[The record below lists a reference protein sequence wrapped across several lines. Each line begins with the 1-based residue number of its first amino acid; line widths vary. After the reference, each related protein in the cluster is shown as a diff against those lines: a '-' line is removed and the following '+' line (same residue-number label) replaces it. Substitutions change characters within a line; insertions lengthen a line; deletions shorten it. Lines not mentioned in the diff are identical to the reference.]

1 MKVYSRRITLLYSVN
16 NITAQPTADGSVTVH
31 FGGCEE
37 GRVNSLPIMEGW
49 NYAAGLNNLRKG
61 VLEGKYQ
68 FPRPKPS
75 RGFLFSHIIFIYNAN
90 LLTLFIRLFFA
101 YFSFCCVLLPF
112 FRLIFRLNYDFAK
125 ILFFFLHPVGISPI
139 SPWQTAEETRSFV

>member
-61 VLEGKYQ
+61 VLEDKYQ

-75 RGFLFSHIIFIYNAN
+75 RGFLFSHIPLYLQRKSINPIYQAF
-90 LLTLFIRLFFA
+90 LR
-101 YFSFCCVLLPF
+101 
-112 FRLIFRLNYDFAK
+112 
-125 ILFFFLHPVGISPI
+125 LFFFLLRFAAIFPADLQAQLWFREDTFLFLPPRMDIANKSM
-139 SPWQTAEETRSFV
+139 ADR